1 VATAILTRD
10 AAGARP
16 YGEALAPLGLTAVAL
31 PVTSTADVDA
41 DDQAALTEAVRQP
54 WDGVLVASARAAAPL
69 ARALAGAPLRARVM
83 AVGAAT
89 AAALARHG
97 IAADTADG
105 DGSTA
110 AAHLVAAG
118 CRSVLVPRAA
128 GGRDEAIEHLRRAGA
143 RVLAV
148 PVYRTVIAPAD
159 DPALV
164 PGLALIAAGSAD
176 VVALFAPSQVGA
188 LAALLAGRGIALA
201 DGLASSIVAAIGA
214 TTAAALDEHG
224 VRAHAVAARPEP
236 AAMAQAVGAVY
247 PRGR

>member
-16 YGEALAPLGLTAVAL
+16 YAEALAPLGLAAVAL
-31 PVTSTADVDA
+31 PVTTTADVEPA
-41 DDQAALTEAVRQP
+41 DQAALTEAVRQP

-69 ARALAGAPLRARVM
+69 AAALAGTPLRARVM

-97 IAADTADG
+97 IAADTAEG
-105 DGSTA
+105 DGLTA
-110 AAHLVAAG
+110 AALLLAAG
-118 CRSVLVPRAA
+118 CRSVLVPRAL
-128 GGRDEAIEHLRRAGA
+128 GGRDEAIEHLRGAGA
-143 RVLAV
+143 RVLAL
-148 PVYRTVIAPAD
+148 PVYRTVVAPAD
-159 DPALV
+159 APVLV
-164 PGLALIAAGSAD
+164 PGLDLVAAGSAD

-188 LAALLAGRGIALA
+188 LAALLAGRGVALVDA
-201 DGLASSIVAAIGA
+201 LASSIIAAIGA
-214 TTAAALDEHG
+214 TTAAALDERG
-224 VRAHAVAARPEP
+224 LRAHAVAARPEP